1 MGKHAPKVRPESLIG
16 GSAEGAED
24 GPTDRLARRPDHALV
39 GVIRMP
45 SSPPA
50 RSARS
55 RVASWAPRWLWRW
68 PWSSCISNESGTRSD
83 LLRQSG
89 ADSVVVSSET
99 SGRLLGTAMSTPSV
113 VEMFED
119 LLTPDTGFAI
129 SEREVEFSEVGG
141 SPRQLPD
148 IVLGIVRGG
157 RLYRVGAPEADAA
170 ERGDRLL
177 YVKKVIPAPRE
188 SR

>member
-1 MGKHAPKVRPESLIG
+1 M
-16 GSAEGAED
+16 
-24 GPTDRLARRPDHALV
+24 
-39 GVIRMP
+39 
-45 SSPPA
+45 
-50 RSARS
+50 
-55 RVASWAPRWLWRW
+55 
-68 PWSSCISNESGTRSD
+68 
-83 LLRQSG
+83 
-89 ADSVVVSSET
+89 
-99 SGRLLGTAMSTPSV
+99 GTAMSTPSV

-141 SPRQLPD
+141 SPRHLPD